1 MKRHVQA
8 RGQGFPGKLLRG
20 LVVTASLFL
29 LSETS
34 SLRGKKLD
42 VSWKYQKYI
51 SLASASIPQL
61 CQFTVCIDLNRTTNV
76 SVWTAFSYDISNN
89 STNTHDAELGLSG
102 ENKHLKLYLFGT
114 TREIK
119 LDLTLFEWHS
129 VCCTWDSKEGLLQVY
144 NNGQHLEKEA
154 MNSTKCLRPKGSLM
168 LGYLHKN
175 QGGSIIVQVNT
186 GFLGNLYYFQMWDRV
201 LKQEELM
208 NCSQGN
214 VVSWN
219 TEYWDLDNIIP
230 LTDHHLRCAKSW
242 EGSPST
248 TAATL
253 APPSPAKT
261 TSGITLITF
270 YNIQVNFS
278 VTHEPQTPPDYYDVR
293 NVTETWLNDRLSGTE
308 FVVTN
313 YKIKT
318 VGRAL
323 TEGRVQKKA
332 QVHMKQEVNLSSD
345 TKIHHNMLF
354 LTFPLKVF

>member
-1 MKRHVQA
+1 MLQQNKNCFQGYLCLFPLLILAFQEQGKFQLLNASHEMVQ
-8 RGQGFPGKLLRG
+8 LM
-20 LVVTASLFL
+20 FL
-29 LSETS
+29 SV

-89 STNTHDAELGLSG
+89 STNIHDAELGLSG

-144 NNGQHLEKEA
+144 NNGQHLGKEA

-219 TEYWDLDNIIP
+219 TEKNFFPVRAPKVWNSLPAEVVQAPTLNTFKSKLD
-230 LTDHHLRCAKSW
+230 AY
-242 EGSPST
+242 
-248 TAATL
+248 L
-253 APPSPAKT
+253 A
-261 TSGITLITF
+261 GIL
-270 YNIQVNFS
+270 
-278 VTHEPQTPPDYYDVR
+278 
-293 NVTETWLNDRLSGTE
+293 
-308 FVVTN
+308 
-313 YKIKT
+313 
-318 VGRAL
+318 
-323 TEGRVQKKA
+323 
-332 QVHMKQEVNLSSD
+332 
-345 TKIHHNMLF
+345 
-354 LTFPLKVF
+354 